1 LLVISAHIRD
11 AAALAARS
19 PAELSTY
26 LRAHGWLLAS
36 RTESVAFWTLAVDG
50 DELEVMQP
58 LDPGLRDYALR
69 VGDAIV
75 VLSVAEGRS
84 ELEILRQ
91 ISESTWDVHTVSL
104 FPADEPAG
112 MIAIED
118 AVTAYDSLRSL
129 IIAAAYPVFAQQ
141 RRAVQPARKPQGLTE
156 FMRSVRVG
164 PATAGS
170 YVLTAHTPVPPR
182 LSGPPPLQGPP
193 PLAAPMSL
201 FDDLVAGLPAE
212 EPLERQVSLRL
223 YQAVR
228 AAHEAADAA
237 LLSADG
243 LEPFTAGVDQGVSA
257 NLCEALAGFGGSAGH
272 QFQISMT
279 LAATRRNAAALVPVR
294 FRRDHLPVLKEA
306 AAELRA
312 RTPEEDVVITGE
324 VVRLH
329 REGQTTGEITL
340 VGRIEDSEV
349 LRRIWMD
356 LPISEY
362 EAAMRAHQEMHQVTV
377 RGSLSRRGT
386 RFYLSGPTGF
396 RVLTGTGP
404 D

>member
-1 LLVISAHIRD
+1 MIDAHIRD

-19 PAELSTY
+19 PAELSGY
-26 LRAHGWLLAS
+26 LRARSWRLAR
-36 RTESVAFWTLAVDG
+36 RTETVAFWTLAVDG
-50 DELEVMQP
+50 DELEIMQP

-69 VGDAIV
+69 VGDAIA
-75 VLSVAEGRS
+75 VLAAAEGRS
-84 ELEILRQ
+84 ELEVLQ
-91 ISESTWDVHTVSL
+91 QVSGSTWDVHTVSL

-112 MIAIED
+112 MITIED
-118 AVTAYDSLRSL
+118 GVTAYECLRGL
-129 IIAAAYPVFAQQ
+129 IIAAAYPVFAKQQ
-141 RRAVQPARKPQGLTE
+141 RAVQPARKPQGLTE
-156 FMRSVRVG
+156 FMRGVRVG

-170 YVLTAHTPVPPR
+170 YVLTAYTPVPPR
-182 LSGPPPLQGPP
+182 LSGQS
-193 PLAAPMSL
+193 SL
-201 FDDLVAGLPAE
+201 FDDPAAGLPEE

-223 YQAVR
+223 YQAVQ

-243 LEPFTAGVDQGVSA
+243 LEPFTASVNRGVSA
-257 NLCEALAGFGGSAGH
+257 NLCEALTGFGGSAGH
-272 QFQISMT
+272 QFQMSMS
-279 LAATRRNAAALVPVR
+279 LAATRRNTARLAPVR

-312 RTPEEDVVITGE
+312 RTPEEDVAVTGE

-329 REGQTTGEITL
+329 REGQSTGEITL

-349 LRRIWMD
+349 LRRIWID
-356 LPISEY
+356 LPISDY
-362 EAAMRAHQEMHQVTV
+362 EAAMRAHQDMRQVTV
-377 RGSLSRRGT
+377 RGSLTRRGT

-396 RVLTGTGP
+396 RVLADTEP